1 MLHMENCA
9 VPKSNLL
16 GPVGKGMSVAY
27 SALMSGRL
35 SVAAGCV
42 GVAQDCL
49 NEAVKYSQQRVQ
61 HKKKIGKHQLV
72 QREIAKIAVDLEA
85 TRLLTYKAA
94 TLKSKSD
101 SAPKNLDLR
110 NEADWWI
117 AMAKYH
123 AANVSFRA
131 ADMAVQVFGANGYS
145 LENRPARHL
154 ADTRVCRIY
163 EGTDQ
168 ILEQKIALKILGR
181 EYEAYS

>member
-1 MLHMENCA
+1 
-9 VPKSNLL
+9 
-16 GPVGKGMSVAY
+16 
-27 SALMSGRL
+27 MSGRL

-49 NEAVKYSQQRVQ
+49 DEAVFYAKERVQ

-72 QREIAKIAVDLEA
+72 QRQIANISVDLETA
-85 TRLLTYKAA
+85 RLLTYKAA
-94 TLKSKSD
+94 VIKSKYD
-101 SAPKNLDLR
+101 MEPENRDTR
-110 NEADWWI
+110 READTLI
-117 AMAKYH
+117 AMAKYY

-131 ADMAVQVFGANGYS
+131 ADRAVQVFGANGYS

-168 ILEQKIALKILGR
+168 ILEQKLALDLLGS
-181 EYEAYS
+181 EFEAYS